1 MLQQLLHAS
10 ALIIGNVCL
19 FVDLHAM
26 PYEYYNI
33 MILILLV
40 SV

>member
-10 ALIIGNVCL
+10 APIIGNVCL
-19 FVDLHAM
+19 FVDLHA
-26 PYEYYNI
+26 YEYYNI

-40 SV
+40 SI